1 MKKILIITTLIVVLY
16 AFTAVQVYAVT
27 IGDMVKRNMES
38 ADMGS
43 LDNIITEDEV
53 ILPDFEFSDTA
64 QMFAAGVVPFDTG
77 DLLSGILKSFFSELY
92 VSLAL
97 LIKIVAIAVIF
108 SLLNNMR
115 SNFSSEGVS
124 NTAFL
129 VCYVLLAGVM
139 IESFI
144 QIASLAQAVVS
155 GITTFVSGVVPIIIT
170 TMMTAGEIST
180 ATAINP
186 IILLSTNVVTN
197 VVNNFL
203 LPIYFAIAVLSV
215 VDNLNEKFP
224 ITKMTDVLKKT
235 AKWVLG
241 LMMTI
246 FVGLLGICG
255 FTSSILDGT
264 AGKAT
269 KYVVSS
275 FVPIVGGV
283 LSETVDTVAGCSI
296 VMKNAMGSAGII
308 AIIVICLTPI
318 LKAAAVSAMFHLTS
332 AVVEPIC
339 DSRIS
344 KTISSIGSV
353 IGLMAVT
360 MIVVALMFI
369 ICVTMMIGL
378 GNNAAM
384 LR

>member
-1 MKKILIITTLIVVLY
+1 MKKIVFVILLIILVNT
-16 AFTAVQVYAVT
+16 FTAISAYAVT
-27 IGDMVKRNMES
+27 VGDMVKDNLES
-38 ADMGS
+38 TDMGS
-43 LDNIITEDEV
+43 LDDIAVDDDI
-53 ILPDFEFSDTA
+53 ILPDFEFSDA
-64 QMFAAGVVPFDTG
+64 VQMFAAGITPFDTG
-77 DLLSGILKSFFSELY
+77 NLLSSILKRFFSELY
-92 VSLAL
+92 ISLAL

-124 NTAFL
+124 NVAFL
-129 VCYVLLAGVM
+129 VCYALLAG
-139 IESFI
+139 IILEAFL
-144 QIASLAQAVVS
+144 QIANLTQAVVN
-155 GITTFVSGVVPIIIT
+155 GITTFVCGVVPIIIS
-170 TMMTAGEIST
+170 TMMTSGEIAT

-186 IILLSTNVVTN
+186 IMLLAANVVTS
-197 VVNNFL
+197 VVNSFL
-203 LPIYFAIAVLSV
+203 LPIFFAIAALSV
-215 VDNLNEKFP
+215 VDNINEKFP
-224 ITKMTDVLKKT
+224 ISKMTDILKKT
-235 AKWVLG
+235 SKWVLG

-255 FTSSILDGT
+255 FTSSALDGT
-264 AGKAT
+264 AGKAA

-283 LSETVDTVAGCSI
+283 LSETVDTMAGCSI

-318 LKAAAVSAMFHLTS
+318 LKAAAVSAMFHLT
-332 AVVEPIC
+332 AAIIEPIC

-344 KTISSIGSV
+344 KTVSSIGSV
-353 IGLMAVT
+353 IGLMVVT

-369 ICVTMMIGL
+369 ICVTMMISL